1 MLKWARHVDR
11 LEGEQLTKR
20 ADALR
25 VEGRRRRSLGWEDYV
40 KRVLEGAE
48 GNELDRVIRV
58 GEWRTRVSD
67 KEGEWRRAVETGM
80 KRDQ

>member
-11 LEGEQLTKR
+11 MEGEQLTKR

-40 KRVLEGAE
+40 KRDLEGM
-48 GNELDRVIRV
+48 G
-58 GEWRTRVSD
+58 GE
-67 KEGEWRRAVETGM
+67 RRGM
-80 KRDQ
+80 N